1 MKRIVVSLFLFLS
14 VLCVLPLL
22 VGCSSDGSDAP
33 EEDENV
39 VQGGGEDTGQ
49 ADRELTVYV
58 YPGVTEADGIV
69 PRMTVVD
76 GCEMCTELYDPVD
89 PGVMVFHYMNSRERV
104 SAFMSAS
111 SKGITILEDDPFN
124 PVPEPV
130 ATLIT
135 ADGND
140 IVISTGT
147 YSKHQDSYVITS
159 SQRVANVMTR
169 GGMQAVTRGDDMDF
183 VRELVMKDIIRPMS
197 SALSDWN
204 KVMGMPSCASGASDV
219 LTLWT
224 DLGLVV
230 GEAHLYSN
238 DEKEFVQRFNEI
250 MVSNFEKKI
259 KAKIELLE
267 RLENTILPPMYIYR
281 TALAAYKYVRDYDYE
296 RYDDV
301 SDDFVMTTIDS
312 YSFTSRRAQTSSWK
326 VYDESAKYKPAVRL
340 ISVGDCSATVCGS
353 FSGFDGRFTVT
364 GYRLYRNRVM
374 VDNVSATLD
383 GSTTYTFGN
392 LQKGETYQVTATV
405 TVMGTTY
412 ESPYVEF
419 RIDGDLELSESS
431 LTFSES
437 GGKKTVQVTL
447 PADDW
452 TWTAR
457 SSAGW
462 CRVTPDRENTLQIAV
477 SAGSESREATVTV
490 EAKSPRGDR
499 QAKTISVAQQA
510 IGNMAYFRGTC
521 KLVSKT
527 EYPSKPS
534 YNFTQ
539 EQNVDLI
546 LFLMRMGG
554 TTTITS
560 TLPLSGV
567 LFANWALSN
576 TSTSGVIVSDG
587 FSLTR
592 FTCSWTDTFI
602 RIDGS
607 SKGPDNST
615 GDFSL
620 AIDLSTL
627 SVKVLESRKSSGTA
641 YPGGGATQYKSQETL
656 SGTLSYTG
664 EYVQ

>member
-1 MKRIVVSLFLFLS
+1 MKRIIASLFFFLS
-14 VLCVLPLL
+14 VLCALPLL
-22 VGCSSDGSDAP
+22 VGCGSDGSDAP

-39 VQGGGEDTGQ
+39 VPGGGEDAGRV
-49 ADRELTVYV
+49 DRELTVYV
-58 YPGVTEADGIV
+58 YPGVTEADGVV

-76 GCEMCTELYDPVD
+76 GCEMCTELYDPTD

-111 SKGITILEDDPFN
+111 SKGITILEDDPFS

-135 ADGND
+135 ADGAD

-147 YSKHQDSYVITS
+147 YSKQQDSYAITS
-159 SQRVANVMTR
+159 SQRVANAMTR

-197 SALSDWN
+197 SALSDAN
-204 KVMGMPSCASGASDV
+204 SVISVLPFSKGASAV
-219 LTLWT
+219 LTIWS
-224 DLGLVV
+224 DFGLVAA
-230 GEAHLYSN
+230 EAHLYSN
-238 DEKEFVQRFNEI
+238 DEKEFAQKYNEI
-250 MVSNFEKKI
+250 MVSNLKKKI
-259 KAKIELLE
+259 KATVEV
-267 RLENTILPPMYIYR
+267 LENAIPPIYMYR
-281 TALAAYKYVRDYDYE
+281 ASLAAYKYVRDYDYE
-296 RYDDV
+296 KYDDV
-301 SDDFVMTTIDS
+301 SDDFVMTTTNS
-312 YSFTSRRAQTSSWK
+312 YSFTSRRAQTSSWE

-340 ISVGDCSATVCGS
+340 VSVGDRSATVCGS

-374 VDNVSATLD
+374 VENVSATLD

-392 LQKGETYQVTATV
+392 LQKGETYQVTATA

-462 CRVTPDRENTLQIAV
+462 CRVTPGRDNTLQIAV

-490 EAKSPRGDR
+490 EAKSPRGDS

-539 EQNVDLI
+539 EQNVDLT

-567 LFANWALSN
+567 SFANWALSS
-576 TSTSGVIVSDG
+576 TSTSGVILSDG

-620 AIDLSTL
+620 AIDLSAL